1 MGEYAVPGACV
12 VAVVFLNKRLES
24 NVNRQFNTRFC
35 SILRL
40 TILLIDIFPAQQGHG
55 RLGTEHELSG
65 PYTTTCP
72 VLPYINVTRSQLRR

>member
-40 TILLIDIFPAQQGHG
+40 TILLIDIFPTGPWTIGH
-55 RLGTEHELSG
+55 RTRIIRPLHNNLSG
-65 PYTTTCP
+65 PAVY
-72 VLPYINVTRSQLRR
+72 